1 MWPVRT
7 TDSSS
12 SAKMPYARSS
22 STVPPLR
29 KGDIGDKHMRTCW
42 VFVLGVGHLTRR
54 MPRNN
59 CTCSFWDPYL
69 HARYTPK
76 TPQVKPHETF
86 QWPRHGTNMVVKHNE
101 IPTISGTVAHI
112 VKKHRLGLISY
123 PQRDI
128 LINVIS
134 LSQGSHH
141 AQRIDA
147 TAFLS
152 LAGCK
157 L

>member
-1 MWPVRT
+1 
-7 TDSSS
+7 
-12 SAKMPYARSS
+12 
-22 STVPPLR
+22 
-29 KGDIGDKHMRTCW
+29 
-42 VFVLGVGHLTRR
+42 
-54 MPRNN
+54 
-59 CTCSFWDPYL
+59 
-69 HARYTPK
+69 
-76 TPQVKPHETF
+76 
-86 QWPRHGTNMVVKHNE
+86 MVVKHNE